1 MEMGLYAKYLKHAD
15 SSGRGSKR
23 KRGGRGTFLLS
34 LMLILVIVISGC
46 GASPQSAS
54 PAGASSAGNT
64 TDDTASKAVSSED
77 GGSIGNT
84 LTLMIYLCGSDLE
97 SKTGAATKDLDE
109 IVASGV
115 NTDLVNVVVMAGG
128 TTQWQ
133 NGFSHEETAV
143 YALTA
148 ASGSSASDADE
159 AIQEDKES
167 GKDLSVGA
175 GTVLRGF
182 RTAAPH
188 EDRGRGGHKERCRIF
203 TGVQDR

>member
-1 MEMGLYAKYLKHAD
+1 MGLYTKCLKRAD
-15 SSGRGSKR
+15 SSARGGKR
-23 KRGGRGTFLLS
+23 KRGGKGTFLLS

-54 PAGASSAGNT
+54 SAGASSAGNMT
-64 TDDTASKAVSSED
+64 GEAAEKAVPAEEGSSSREK
-77 GGSIGNT
+77 

-148 ASGSSASDADE
+148 GGGSSESDADE
-159 AIQEDKES
+159 AIEEDKES

-175 GTVLRGF
+175 GAVLRGF